1 MTNRTE
7 NNNTKGW
14 IRSANRSHNHDSRVV
29 ALVRLL
35 ARQAAEKDYD
45 DLLKKLEKQGP
56 TQEQKDTIQ

>member
-14 IRSANRSHNHDSRVV
+14 IRSADRSHNHDSRVV

-35 ARQAAEKDYD
+35 ARQAAQKDYD
-45 DLLKKLEKQGP
+45 DLLEKLKKQPPAQDK
-56 TQEQKDTIQ
+56 KDTIQ